1 MSKDPDLERDL
12 ERLMSRIELPEQERW
27 VPTTARRG
35 LQKPPWALAAAAA
48 AAVIALAVGVAS
60 QSASD
65 NAASR
70 SPLISPPL
78 LSSRPAPSPSSNGS
92 VPPRGTG
99 FIGVAGT
106 ILDFTEDAGSFAAD
120 DRALAA
126 VVSDATSTRIVVTEV
141 GRQKHVVMPTRGR
154 TPFLHSFGAL
164 RGDLVAYTETE
175 ITDANSVPQKLVWHV
190 MVANW
195 RTGAVT
201 ELDSFPGESSIA
213 PHEPDYMPNPY
224 TNGRDVVWL
233 RTPRVNGTV
242 GGSELVLWRDGR
254 SNVVFGG
261 QVSYALADDGRIAI
275 AGQICGSRGNDAGT
289 CPGGSRW
296 ALSLLENGSARRI
309 ATRDGYGGPPAFAG
323 ISIVWPRVSTAPIK
337 VTSVDIIDAQ
347 TGDTRTVTEEDCAWI
362 GSTIREVVFS
372 CADSVFRMERVT
384 GNPSVV
390 WSNEAGSHYFV
401 AAPHAIIGRRVDN
414 SWVIKPV
421 PD

>member
-1 MSKDPDLERDL
+1 MSNDPDLERDL
-12 ERLMSRIELPEQERW
+12 ERLMSRIDLPDNERW
-27 VPTTARRG
+27 VPSPVTRERWPA
-35 LQKPPWALAAAAA
+35 WAVAAA
-48 AAVIALAVGVAS
+48 AAVVVVALAVGVAS
-60 QSASD
+60 QSTSD

-78 LSSRPAPSPSSNGS
+78 LSSRPAPSPSPGGS
-92 VPPRGTG
+92 VSPRGDAFLGT
-99 FIGVAGT
+99 AGT

-141 GRQKHVVMPTRGR
+141 GRQKHFVTPTRGR

-164 RGDLVAYTETE
+164 RGDLVTYTETE
-175 ITDANSVPQKLVWHV
+175 ITDANSIPQKVVWHV

-195 RTGAVT
+195 RTGAIT

-224 TNGRDVVWL
+224 TNGRDVIWL

-242 GGSELVLWRDGR
+242 GGSDLVLWRDGR

-261 QVSYALADDGRIAI
+261 QVSYALADDGRVAI
-275 AGQICGSRGNDAGT
+275 AGQTCGSRGNDVST
-289 CPGGSRW
+289 CQGASRW
-296 ALSLLENGSARRI
+296 MLALLENGSARRI

-323 ISIVWPRVSTAPIK
+323 DSIVWARVSTAPIN
-337 VTSVDIIDAQ
+337 VTSVDIVDAQ
-347 TGDTRTVTEEDCAWI
+347 TGDTRTVTEADCAWV
-362 GSTIREVVFS
+362 GSTVREVVFS
-372 CADSVFRMERVT
+372 CADSVFRMHRVA
-384 GNPSVV
+384 GNPTVV

-401 AAPHAIIGRRVDN
+401 AAPHAIIGRNVRGE
-414 SWVIKPV
+414 WLIRPV

>member
-27 VPTTARRG
+27 VPTAARRG

-78 LSSRPAPSPSSNGS
+78 LSGRPAPSPSLAGS
-92 VPPRGTG
+92 EPPRGTA
-99 FIGVAGT
+99 FVSPAGT
-106 ILDFTEDAGSFAAD
+106 LLDFTQDAGSFAAD

-141 GRQKHVVMPTRGR
+141 GRQKHFVTPTRGR
-154 TPFLHSFGAL
+154 TPFLHSSGAL

-175 ITDANSVPQKLVWHV
+175 ITDANSIPQKLVWHV

-195 RTGAVT
+195 RTGAIT
-201 ELDSFPGESSIA
+201 ELDAFPGEGSVA
-213 PHEPDYMPNPY
+213 PHASDYMPNPY
-224 TNGRDVVWL
+224 TNGRDVIWL

-242 GGSELVLWRDGR
+242 GSSVLVLWRDGK

-261 QVSYALADDGRIAI
+261 QVTYALADDGRIAI
-275 AGQICGSRGNDAGT
+275 AGQICGLRGNDVGT
-289 CPGGSRW
+289 CQGGPRW
-296 ALSLLENGSARRI
+296 MLALLENGSPRRI
-309 ATRDGYGGPPAFAG
+309 TTRDGFGGPPAFVG
-323 ISIVWPRVSTAPIK
+323 NSIAWARMSPAPIK
-337 VTSVDIIDAQ
+337 VTSVDLIDPQ
-347 TGDTRTVTEEDCAWI
+347 TGDARTVTDADCAWI
-362 GSTIREVVFS
+362 GTTVREVVFS
-372 CADSVFRMERVT
+372 CADSIVHSYPVAGAITRHE
-384 GNPSVV
+384 
-390 WSNEAGSHYFV
+390 WNEGGSHYFV
-401 AAPHAIIGRRVDN
+401 AAPHAIIGRKVNGEWLIR
-414 SWVIKPV
+414 PV
-421 PD
+421 P